1 MKKGFTLKLKFT
13 GFTLIEMV
21 VSISIIAIISTLFV
35 ANYRSS
41 NKRTDLILAAQSLV
55 ADFHAAQNN
64 ALGLNKYNGSVPP
77 GGWGLSLTT
86 GAASYVLFADLE
98 APGVSGNLEYDATTE
113 GNINYGARV
122 TEFPRGIIISNI
134 KTSLA
139 SSTAAADVTFLPPD
153 PKTNIY
159 DVNSGATSTAI
170 EITMQE
176 TINNTTK
183 TIRVNFLGLAE
194 VID

>member
-1 MKKGFTLKLKFT
+1 
-13 GFTLIEMV
+13 MV
-21 VSISIIAIISTLFV
+21 VSISIITMISTLFI

-55 ADFHAAQNN
+55 ADLHAAQNN
-64 ALGLNKYNGSVPP
+64 ALGLNKYNGSVPA
-77 GGWGLSLTT
+77 GGWGISLQT
-86 GAASYVLFADLE
+86 GASSYVLFADLE
-98 APGVSGNLEYDATTE
+98 SPGVSGNLEYDSSTE

-122 TEFPRGIIISNI
+122 TDFPRGISISNI
-134 KTSLA
+134 ATSLA
-139 SSTAAADVTFLPPD
+139 SSTSAADVTFLPPD

-159 DVNSGATSTAI
+159 DLNSGATSTAI